1 HRRRHRHSQGPA
13 ARRRQRAGH
22 EDPGVD
28 LAHRRR
34 PGGPRQARRRRE
46 DHGLRTPR
54 LQDRGPARDPPAPH
68 VAGTGRGPRGRHV
81 LSDVQ
86 GDGGGRLRGEGPLPE
101 RRFLRRDGLPLPWHS
116 DRPVH
121 SRVLDQPHVR
131 LDGTRDRAARRQPPD
146 PPGQRVHRRD
156 RPEVEADRRAMSL
169 RDDAER
175 EGWGPYPLIVAGAA
189 VAVALA
195 FLMDPRWGGFTLGG
209 VVMIGAAL
217 RFSGYGGLLAVRSR
231 KADAITLGLA
241 GFLLVL
247 TSLLLD
253 NQQAKDL
260 IESLFSR

>member
-1 HRRRHRHSQGPA
+1 
-13 ARRRQRAGH
+13 
-22 EDPGVD
+22 
-28 LAHRRR
+28 
-34 PGGPRQARRRRE
+34 
-46 DHGLRTPR
+46 
-54 LQDRGPARDPPAPH
+54 
-68 VAGTGRGPRGRHV
+68 
-81 LSDVQ
+81 
-86 GDGGGRLRGEGPLPE
+86 
-101 RRFLRRDGLPLPWHS
+101 
-116 DRPVH
+116 
-121 SRVLDQPHVR
+121 
-131 LDGTRDRAARRQPPD
+131 
-146 PPGQRVHRRD
+146 
-156 RPEVEADRRAMSL
+156 MSL